1 MASSSSSSQSVSSG
15 RMDHDEVALLLRT
28 IESTPFKVSSL
39 KKLRSMIE
47 KDDEIKD
54 DLVKFGGTEVL
65 GRLIF
70 QILAEN
76 SYFVTFRAC
85 EEAMGVLY
93 HLQLSNDEV
102 LIQLL
107 SKPDCIKS
115 MAVMLRRG
123 SAEARLC
130 TLAILRRMVKINCD
144 CSPVVADL
152 DMDIIKS
159 LLELLSDDINTKA
172 SSSALDVLIE
182 ISGASRKNRLK
193 AIEAGA
199 VCVLI
204 ELLLDTNRSK
214 CEKMLFLL
222 KLLCELAEGRS
233 AFVDHGLAI
242 SVVTKK
248 ILRVSELGTKL
259 GVKILWL
266 ICSFLP
272 TERILEDMLV
282 LGAVKKLLW
291 LLHIDR
297 RSSTK
302 DKVMKIIKLHGNSW
316 RQYPCLPCELRDYLK
331 LMQGS

>member
-130 TLAILRRMVKINCD
+130 TVAILGRMVKINCD
-144 CSPVVADL
+144 WSPVVADL

-172 SSSALDVLIE
+172 SSSALDALIE

-316 RQYPCLPCELRDYLK
+316 RQYPCFPCELRDYLK